1 MNSYID
7 TLLSESFSDSKKA
20 IESSFHSK
28 ELSFFDIYKLIFR
41 FLFIGLILR
50 LIVNLVFF
58 GISFQNPE
66 TVKLSTIWESLPLFI
81 GIYGFVFIL
90 VRGIDIF
97 RLYFRFEKSNYS
109 WEGAPKHILLICFI
123 PFFSTAMFWIL
134 PDKLS
139 ILLMGFAFIHC
150 SYQAYLQLLYFHNWS
165 NSQLFRMMMYFAI
178 MIMVYGF
185 MIVTILK
192 LTTGF

>member
-1 MNSYID
+1 
-7 TLLSESFSDSKKA
+7 
-20 IESSFHSK
+20 
-28 ELSFFDIYKLIFR
+28 
-41 FLFIGLILR
+41 
-50 LIVNLVFF
+50 
-58 GISFQNPE
+58 
-66 TVKLSTIWESLPLFI
+66 
-81 GIYGFVFIL
+81 
-90 VRGIDIF
+90 
-97 RLYFRFEKSNYS
+97 
-109 WEGAPKHILLICFI
+109 
-123 PFFSTAMFWIL
+123 MFWIL